1 MPNETGQQG
10 FVDTLPEDLRGNE
23 SLKKFSDVGT
33 MAKSYVE
40 LEKMIGGRV
49 KLPDDKSTVEEIQD
63 FRRKMGVPDK
73 IEDYGTYEGIDPD
86 DMADIVKAAHEEG
99 LTKKQFERLVKVSQ
113 GKTTAKLE
121 KIFKETQVKAE
132 ETLKNEWGDKYE
144 KNLADAKRAMQ
155 ELAPEGFQKLIA
167 ENPTIGNNPDVI
179 KMFSKLWID
188 MKEAAFHTNRAALTP
203 EDIDQKIRDIEA
215 NPAFNDR
222 GNVHWEILRKERS
235 RLFKLK
241 YPE

>member
-1 MPNETGQQG
+1 MADENGQQG
-10 FVDTLPEDLRGNE
+10 FVDTLPEELRGNE

-49 KLPDDKSTVEEIQD
+49 KLPDEKSTVEEIQE

-73 IEDYGTYEGIDPD
+73 IEDYGQFEGIDPA
-86 DMADIVKAAHEEG
+86 DMTDIVKAAHEQG
-99 LTKKQFERLVKVSQ
+99 LTKKQFEALVKVSQ
-113 GKTTAKLE
+113 GKTTE
-121 KIFKETQVKAE
+121 KVQRLFAETQAKAE
-132 ETLKNEWGDKYE
+132 EALKSKWGDKYE
-144 KNLADAKRAMQ
+144 RNLADAKRAMQ

-167 ENPTIGNNPDVI
+167 DNPMIGNNPDVI
-179 KMFSKLWID
+179 EMFSKLWVD
-188 MKEAAFHTNRAALTP
+188 MKEASFHKSSIALTP

-222 GNVHWEILRKERS
+222 GHPHWEHLRRERS
-235 RLFKLK
+235 KLFKLK

>member
-1 MPNETGQQG
+1 MPDENGQQG
-10 FVDTLPEDLRGNE
+10 FVSTLPEELRGNE
-23 SLKKFSDVGT
+23 SLKKFSDVGG

-49 KLPDDKSTVEEIQD
+49 KLPDDKSTIEEIQD
-63 FRRKMGVPDK
+63 FRRKMGVPEK

-113 GKTTAKLE
+113 GKTTAKIE
-121 KIFKETQVKAE
+121 KIFKETQTKAE
-132 ETLKNEWGDKYE
+132 ETLKGEWGDKYE

-179 KMFSKLWID
+179 KMFSKLWVD

-222 GNVHWEILRKERS
+222 GNVHWEVLRKERS